1 MVCARRVTLHNPLG
15 TSIAVHTCSSK
26 GISRDGLELDLSGD
40 APRPWTAATAST
52 VQRLWQ
58 RSVYNAVRPSP
69 LAEVSAYMRT
79 KLDRWKLTVLPAH
92 RVLRAMQVMPA
103 LSGSVPPRILAAIL
117 RTWWNGWSTARRY
130 QVRCTLPQHRCMLGC
145 AAHDSIEHYASCSV
159 LADFAQSQLQLL
171 QASTSRSSERW

>member
-1 MVCARRVTLHNPLG
+1 
-15 TSIAVHTCSSK
+15 
-26 GISRDGLELDLSGD
+26 
-40 APRPWTAATAST
+40 
-52 VQRLWQ
+52 
-58 RSVYNAVRPSP
+58 
-69 LAEVSAYMRT
+69 MRT

-159 LADFAQSQLQLL
+159 LADFAQSQLQLQHPSDRESQL
-171 QASTSRSSERW
+171 AAFLLLDVGVRSIPNSTDYLRRKPG